1 MEYQTA
7 AKKFGTV
14 MNDSTEVAMTQAA
27 YMENYGS
34 GVRYYAAGVDQQGND
49 YLIAWD
55 TTNAWD
61 EASESYQA
69 AIRNGSDPEIG
80 MLDDE
85 SNACDWS
92 SPVEIKSV

>member
-1 MEYQTA
+1 MTVETYQ
-7 AKKFGTV
+7 
-14 MNDSTEVAMTQAA
+14 
-27 YMENYGS
+27 
-34 GVRYYAAGVDQQGND
+34 
-49 YLIAWD
+49 
-55 TTNAWD
+55 D